1 MKGVE
6 KFFEGF
12 VLGGL
17 VGVAV
22 ALLITP
28 TSGDDLRGR
37 VQGEVQRI
45 RGEINRAAET
55 RRAEMEQQLAALR
68 MPH

>member
-1 MKGVE
+1 MKGTA
-6 KFFEGF
+6 KFLEGF

-22 ALLITP
+22 ALLVTP
-28 TSGDDLRGR
+28 ASGDELRNRIQSETER
-37 VQGEVQRI
+37 V

-55 RRAEMEQQLAALR
+55 KRTELERQLAALR